1 MQPQASHPFP
11 ERRLEVMKDKV
22 WKLLWHGAQAGDV
35 VAHDNICQCEEGSGT
50 VGQVTDNQSI
60 RVTSV
65 GEEVR
70 GISVSCSSHVSVHM
84 CMMRTDFF
92 VKLHIVRGK

>member
-1 MQPQASHPFP
+1 M
-11 ERRLEVMKDKV
+11 
-22 WKLLWHGAQAGDV
+22 
-35 VAHDNICQCEEGSGT
+35 AHDNICQCEEGSGT

-84 CMMRTDFF
+84 CMMRTDFLLNCILLEASKKNKHS
-92 VKLHIVRGK
+92 VKRR